1 MRKEITKGQYT
12 AKIDANNFVMLVHND
27 GSQHGRVVNY
37 PAPKTYANRKT
48 AERGAKAMLAKV

>member
-1 MRKEITKGQYT
+1 
-12 AKIDANNFVMLVHND
+12 
-27 GSQHGRVVNY
+27 VNY

>member
-1 MRKEITKGQYT
+1 MTKTITKGQYT
-12 AKIDANNFVMLVHND
+12 AKIDGNNFVMLVHND
-27 GSQHGRVVNY
+27 GSEHGRVVNH